1 MGYATTQEHLLAE
14 LERIDMILDRYER
27 TMESGDPRKSAP
39 DDEEPNAAT
48 MATEPKSLQLALPE
62 GDRREIDELTQT
74 IEQNCE
80 DTGADITLRLRVL
93 EERFDLSRRHLDVL
107 LLALAPRLDDT
118 VAAQYQHI
126 QEHSALPSL
135 TVILLEKLFGRTP
148 EERLAAGA
156 LVASNSPLQ
165 EHGLL
170 TVNSPPEGFPSER
183 GRQYTV
189 DDRILEYLKGYDGI
203 DPTLEAAIDAHSPA
217 DLDEHLTE
225 TAAEAT
231 LEDLLIDDDGRAAL
245 ASLPDGE
252 DGTGRRFYFCG
263 PPGSGVD
270 RAVEAC
276 CRAERYLQADLRA
289 VLAADALEALV
300 REATIQDVPVQLV
313 NADEAT
319 VADRQSDHSLEGVL
333 ARFRAFDN
341 DLFVTGEQSWTPAES
356 RRASVDAIHEFDRP
370 SIALRRQFWAARAD
384 DLPADL
390 EPETMASTF
399 DLTQGQLEAALATAD
414 SLAGGDD
421 PTLEDVRAGCRAQSS
436 SELAELAQHV
446 DPSKTWADIE
456 VDERTERQL
465 GKLET
470 HVTNR
475 GLIYDDWGFRE
486 ADGNAGIVSLFKGH
500 PGTGKTLAAEVLANA
515 VGMALYKID
524 LSTVVSKYIG
534 ETEENLERIFRA
546 AEQSNAILLFDEAD
560 SIFGDRAE
568 VSDATDRYA
577 NVEVNYLL
585 QRVETYDGVIFLT
598 TNYAQNIDTAF
609 TRRITH
615 SIRFDEPD
623 DDTREEIWKGI
634 FPDDCPLEGID
645 WEWLAAF
652 DYSGGTIEKLAKHV
666 AIYVADRGEDTIT
679 MRHVVEALEEY
690 KRDRNSR
697 IREQDF
703 EPYLEYLQGPTEREA
718 KERLHRER
726 HGN

>member
-1 MGYATTQEHLLAE
+1 MTYDTTHAHLLDE
-14 LERIDMILDRYER
+14 LDRIRSILDHYQ
-27 TMESGDPRKSAP
+27 
-39 DDEEPNAAT
+39 
-48 MATEPKSLQLALPE
+48 ATESIGSETVADSTTLARQPDRLPLGLDSDAHE
-62 GDRREIDELTQT
+62 EIDTFTET
-74 IEQNCE
+74 IRQRV
-80 DTGADITLRLRVL
+80 DATPPDVPLRIRVL
-93 EERFDLSRRHLDVL
+93 ADAFDLSRRHLDVL
-107 LLALAPRLDDT
+107 LLAAAPDIDT
-118 VAAQYQHI
+118 TIADELRTLQGDVAEYRPTVGLIEDLFSHTPAQ
-126 QEHSALPSL
+126 
-135 TVILLEKLFGRTP
+135 
-148 EERLAAGA
+148 RLAAGA
-156 LVASNSPLQ
+156 LLAGTSPLL
-165 EHGLL
+165 EHGLVEIR
-170 TVNSPPEGFPSER
+170 TETDRSAQD
-183 GRQYTV
+183 RQVGV

-225 TAAEAT
+225 TTAEAT

-245 ASLPDGE
+245 ASLPEDE

-276 CRAERYLQADLRA
+276 CRSERYLQADLRA

-370 SIALRRQFWAARAD
+370 SIALRRQFWAARTD

-421 PTLEDVRAGCRAQSS
+421 PTLADVRAGCRAQSS

-446 DPSKTWADIE
+446 EPSKTWADIE

-470 HVTNR
+470 HITNR

-486 ADGNAGIVSLFKGH
+486 ADGNAGIVSLFKGR
-500 PGTGKTLAAEVLANA
+500 PGTGKTLAAEVLATA
-515 VGMALYKID
+515 VGMDIYKID

-623 DDTREEIWKGI
+623 EDARGEIWKGI

-666 AIYVADRGEDTIT
+666 AIYVADRGDDTIT